1 MEYELNQRITYK
13 GREGIIL
20 GKIFNLSYNAIL
32 YMFVFPEFGLTGHYS
47 YSLDN
52 ERINSIM
59 SEPRNIELEF
69 AGNIGDYFGQRYSWL
84 TEKDL
89 IKAAVPNG
97 I

>member
-1 MEYELNQRITYK
+1 MEYELNKRIAYK
-13 GREGIIL
+13 GCEGIIL

-32 YMFVFPEFGLTGHYS
+32 YMFVFPEFGLPGHYS

-52 ERINSIM
+52 ERIDSIM
-59 SEPRNIELEF
+59 SEQKNTELEF

-89 IKAAVPNG
+89 IKGVNSNG